1 MLNRRILRA
10 KAMQAVYSYHL
21 CKDAN
26 YEVAIERIK
35 TSFLPDLSALEKQD
49 TEKLNKD
56 RDVAIGLFEQQ
67 FKDKDALKQINAEI
81 TPKMKQAVIDAVNF
95 YHNQNQKDRENI
107 GKGMVI
113 NAEKLMERSL
123 SLLQLLIELADFAE
137 KEAKE
142 RHKRQIIPAPIFE
155 HEQKL
160 FKNKTIEKVRN
171 HNKFTREVL
180 DRKIY
185 WDIEHIRTW
194 YKVLQK
200 DEKYIAYQQLPAATA
215 FQDAE
220 FAIYLLRDFI
230 LKNDLIES
238 YFSEIDYNWQEDKVT
253 VRSMA
258 LKTLKSIHEQGNEG
272 EIVQLST
279 NWDEDKDFFKQLFQL
294 TLQHEE
300 EIRPLIASKSENWD
314 ISRIT
319 AVDLALL
326 LMALSEMIYFP
337 SIPVKVTINEFLE
350 IAKDYGTPK
359 SKDFLNGLLDV
370 LSQELEK
377 EGKIMKTGRGLL
389 DNK

>member
-10 KAMQAVYSYHL
+10 KAMQAIYSYHL

-26 YEVAIERIK
+26 YEVAIEKIK
-35 TSFLPDLSALEKQD
+35 TSFLPDLTAAEKQD
-49 TEKLNKD
+49 IEKLNKD
-56 RDVAIGLFEQQ
+56 RDAAIHLFEQQ
-67 FKDKDALKQINAEI
+67 FKDKAILNPNNGEI
-81 TPKMKQAVIDAVNF
+81 TPRIRQSVVDAVNF
-95 YHNQNQKDRENI
+95 YHHQNQKDRENI
-107 GKGMVI
+107 GKSMVVH
-113 NAEKLMERSL
+113 AEKLLERSL
-123 SLLQLLIELADFAE
+123 SLLQLLIDFADFAE

-142 RHKRQIIPAPIFE
+142 RHKRQIIPTPIFE

-171 HNKFTREVL
+171 HHKFAKEIL

-185 WDIEHIRTW
+185 WDVENIRTW
-194 YKVLQK
+194 YKLLQK
-200 DEKYIAYQQLPAATA
+200 DEKYVTYQQLPAATA

-230 LKNDLIES
+230 LKNEIIES
-238 YFSEIDYNWQEDKVT
+238 HLAEIDYNWQEDKVT

-258 LKTLKSIHEQGNEG
+258 LKTLKNIHEQENEG
-272 EIVQLST
+272 EIVQLSV
-279 NWDEDKDFFKQLFQL
+279 NWEEDKEFFKQLYQL
-294 TLQHEE
+294 SLQHED
-300 EIRPLIASKSENWD
+300 EIRPLIANKSENWD

-326 LMALSEMIYFP
+326 LMALCEMIYFP
-337 SIPVKVTINEFLE
+337 SIPIKVTINEILE

-370 LSQELEK
+370 LSRELEK
-377 EGKIMKTGRGLL
+377 EGKIVKTGRGLL